1 MAKSKNLGSRLRRI
15 VGTGVLIA
23 GVAAGCAVLIWG
35 WIQWRYDRLVVE
47 LPDAPAR
54 PVAIV
59 FGAGI
64 RPGGRLSPM
73 LADRM
78 DTAIALYQA
87 GKVRKLLVSG
97 DNRFVDYDEPT
108 AMYNYAV
115 ARGVPAADVVRDFAG
130 RRTYDTCYRANAIF
144 GVDQALLVT
153 QRFHLPRAL
162 FTCRNLRVDGLGVS
176 ADRRVYWSNSYY
188 RFRDAFATLRAW
200 ADVKLLK
207 PLPVLGPKEDM
218 GLDG

>member
-1 MAKSKNLGSRLRRI
+1 MGGGLLAAL
-15 VGTGVLIA
+15 
-23 GVAAGCAVLIWG
+23 AAGATAAAIWG

-47 LPDAPAR
+47 LPDAPTR
-54 PVAIV
+54 PVAII

-115 ARGVPAADVVRDFAG
+115 ARGVAAQDVVRDFAG

-144 GVDQALLVT
+144 GVRDALLVT

-162 FTCRNLRVDGLGVS
+162 FTCRNLRVDALGVS
-176 ADRRVYWSNSYY
+176 ADRRVYWSNGYY
-188 RFRDAFATLRAW
+188 RLRDALATVRAW

-207 PLPVLGPKEDM
+207 PLPVLGEPEDM
-218 GLDG
+218 GLEVGG

>member
-1 MAKSKNLGSRLRRI
+1 MLALA
-15 VGTGVLIA
+15 VVLVS
-23 GVAAGCAVLIWG
+23 GVAALIWG
-35 WIQWRYDRLVVE
+35 WIQWRYDKLVVE
-47 LPDAPAR
+47 VADAPVR

-78 DTAIALYQA
+78 DTAIALYRA

-97 DNRFVDYDEPT
+97 DNRFANYDEPT

-115 ARGVPAADVVRDFAG
+115 ARGIPAEDVVRDFAG
-130 RRTYDTCYRANAIF
+130 RRTYDTCYRANHIF
-144 GVDQALLVT
+144 GVRDALLVT
-153 QRFHLPRAL
+153 QRFHLPRAI
-162 FTCRNLRVDGLGVS
+162 FTCRSLGVDALGVS
-176 ADRRVYWSNSYY
+176 ADRHVYRSNPYY
-188 RFRDAFATLRAW
+188 RIRDAFATLRAW

-218 GLDG
+218 GLERLEVGG